1 MKQNI
6 TLSMEKP
13 LLQRTRI
20 AAARRGMSVSALLA
34 EELRVLVEREDA
46 YEEAKAKALA
56 GLTNAPALGDA
67 RIRNRGALHDRDGLR
82 R

>member
-6 TLSMEKP
+6 TLSVEKP
-13 LLQRTRI
+13 LLQRTRV
-20 AAARRGMSVSALLA
+20 AAARRGMSISALIA
-34 EELRVLVEREDA
+34 DELRALVERDDA

-56 GLTNAPALGDA
+56 SLANAPALGDA
-67 RIRNRGALHDRDGLR
+67 RIRNRGALHDRKGLR